1 MKTQQCLGDLAP
13 YRTFGLEA
21 KIISTA
27 GVGEA
32 VIQLR
37 LTTIC
42 GTDVH
47 IVRGENPVR
56 ERLALG
62 HEAVGVIHD

>member
-1 MKTQQCLGDLAP
+1 MIWRPTH
-13 YRTFGLEA
+13 LEA
-21 KIISTA
+21 KIIPTA

-47 IVRGENPVR
+47 IERGENQLR